1 MSGAVLVTG
10 AAGFIGSHT
19 VAAFRDAGCEVVAA
33 SQGGGLEAGF
43 EALDLCDADQVE
55 DVVAR
60 VRPSVVVNL
69 AAIANPGEAQANPLR
84 AYDVNVLGQLRLIQ
98 ATLRHAPTAR
108 LVAMSSAEIYGRI
121 ETGDLVT
128 EEAPLRPASVYATTK
143 AAADLQALQYHLSD
157 GLDVVRLRLFGSVGP
172 GRSAE
177 YFPGRQVHYV
187 AAILDGRAEP
197 VVPTFSLAGARDYVD
212 VRDVAQAIV
221 AAAAAARGR
230 AGAVYN
236 VATGQARPLRQLVER
251 LIALGG
257 VDAEIHEERRLPPG
271 RHGAVVAGDATRLR
285 EDTGWRPRIG
295 LDESLRDALAE
306 ARQAVAARP
315 DA

>member
-1 MSGAVLVTG
+1 MTGAVLVTG
-10 AAGFIGSHT
+10 ATGFIGSYT
-19 VAAFRDAGCEVVAA
+19 VAAFRSAGRDVVGT
-33 SQGGGLEAGF
+33 SLGGDVGRGLV
-43 EALDLCDADQVE
+43 ALDMRSAEQVE
-55 DVVAR
+55 ATVAG
-60 VRPSVVVNL
+60 VRPSVVVHL
-69 AAIANPGEAQANPLR
+69 AAIANPGEAQADPAR

-98 ATLRHAPTAR
+98 AMLRHAPEAR
-108 LVAMSSAEIYGRI
+108 LVAMSSAEIYGRF
-121 ETGDLVT
+121 ETGELVD
-128 EEAPLRPASVYATTK
+128 EEAPLRPASAYAATK

-177 YFPGRQVHYV
+177 YFPGRQVHAV

-221 AAAAAARGR
+221 AAAERGQS
-230 AGAVYN
+230 GAVYN
-236 VATGQARPLRQLVER
+236 VATGRAWPLRQIVER

-257 VDAEIHEERRLPPG
+257 VDAEINEERKLPPG

-285 EDTGWRPRIG
+285 EDTGWRPRITM
-295 LDESLRDALAE
+295 DESLRDALAD
-306 ARQAVAARP
+306 ACQTAARTE
-315 DA
+315 A

>member
-1 MSGAVLVTG
+1 M
-10 AAGFIGSHT
+10 H
-19 VAAFRDAGCEVVAA
+19 
-33 SQGGGLEAGF
+33 
-43 EALDLCDADQVE
+43 
-55 DVVAR
+55 
-60 VRPSVVVNL
+60 L
-69 AAIANPGEAQANPLR
+69 AAIANPGEAQADPTR

-98 ATLRHAPTAR
+98 AILRHAPEAR

-121 ETGDLVT
+121 ETGELVD
-128 EEAPLRPASVYATTK
+128 EDAPLRPASVYAATK

-177 YFPGRQVHYV
+177 YFPGRQVHTV
-187 AAILDGRAEP
+187 AAIADGRAEP

-221 AAAAAARGR
+221 AASERGR

-236 VATGQARPLRQLVER
+236 VATGRAWPLRQIVER
-251 LIALGG
+251 LISIGG
-257 VDAEIHEERRLPPG
+257 VHAEIHEERKLPPG

-285 EDTGWRPRIG
+285 TDTGWQPRITVE
-295 LDESLRDALAE
+295 DSLRDALIEARRAASKAE
-306 ARQAVAARP
+306 A
-315 DA
+315 

>member
-10 AAGFIGSHT
+10 ATGYIGSYT
-19 VAAFRDAGCEVVAA
+19 VAAFRGVGRVVVPASYGGDAERDL
-33 SQGGGLEAGF
+33 Q
-43 EALDLCDADQVE
+43 ALDLCNAGQVNAL
-55 DVVAR
+55 VAR
-60 VRPSVVVNL
+60 VRPSLVVHL
-69 AAIANPGEAQANPLR
+69 AAMANPGEAQANPLR

-98 ATLRHAPTAR
+98 AMLRHTPTAR

-121 ETGDLVT
+121 ETGELVT
-128 EEAPLRPASVYATTK
+128 EQAPLRPASVYATTK

-221 AAAAAARGR
+221 AAAARGR

-236 VATGQARPLRQLVER
+236 VATGKARPLRQIVER

-271 RHGAVVAGDATRLR
+271 RHGAVVAGDAARLR
-285 EDTGWRPRIG
+285 EDTRWRPRIG